1 MNWKKYITDPRT
13 GLPQRGTISRI
24 AELLGTHYGCVR
36 RMFFGVWKP
45 SDSEASALRA
55 IVQSRTVLA
64 PKKRSD
70 AGKKRAQ
77 YRKRTVRFA
86 SPGQAKKAGEWA
98 IKKHADAFKKLA

>member
-55 IVQSRTVLA
+55 IVQSRTILA

-70 AGKKRAQ
+70 AGKKRGE
-77 YRKRTVRFA
+77 YRKRAV
-86 SPGQAKKAGEWA
+86 AKSCAVPPQVKGLRSAGKATQR
-98 IKKHADAFKKLA
+98 

>member
-36 RMFFGVWKP
+36 RMFLGVWTP
-45 SDSEASALRA
+45 SADEASALRA

-70 AGKKRAQ
+70 AGQKRAA
-77 YRKRTVRFA
+77 YRKRVAAKSGVVRPQLKGLR
-86 SPGQAKKAGEWA
+86 SAKNTARK
-98 IKKHADAFKKLA
+98 

>member
-36 RMFFGVWKP
+36 RMFLGVWKP
-45 SDSEASALRA
+45 TEQEAESLRA
-55 IVQSRTVLA
+55 IVASRTNLA

-70 AGKKRAQ
+70 AGKKRGE
-77 YRKRTVRFA
+77 YRKRAVAKSCAVPPQVKGLR
-86 SPGQAKKAGEWA
+86 SAKKTAR
-98 IKKHADAFKKLA
+98 KLN

>member
-13 GLPQRGTISRI
+13 GLPHRGTISRI

-36 RMFFGVWKP
+36 SMFLGIWNP
-45 SDSEASALRA
+45 SADEASALRE

-70 AGKKRAQ
+70 AGQPRGK
-77 YRKRTVRFA
+77 YRKRVA
-86 SPGQAKKAGEWA
+86 AKSGVARPQVSTLRSAKNTAR
-98 IKKHADAFKKLA
+98 K

>member
-13 GLPQRGTISRI
+13 GLPQRGTISRL

-36 RMFFGVWKP
+36 RMFFGVWTP
-45 SDSEASALRA
+45 SADEASALRE

-70 AGKKRAQ
+70 AGQKRAA
-77 YRKRTVRFA
+77 YRKRVA
-86 SPGQAKKAGEWA
+86 AKSGVAAPQLKGLRSAKNTA
-98 IKKHADAFKKLA
+98 RK

>member
-13 GLPQRGTISRI
+13 GLPHRGTISRI

-36 RMFFGVWKP
+36 RMFLGIWNP
-45 SDSEASALRA
+45 SADEASALRE

-70 AGKKRAQ
+70 AGQKREK
-77 YRKRTVRFA
+77 YRKRA
-86 SPGQAKKAGEWA
+86 AAKSSVAAPQLKALRSAGKA
-98 IKKHADAFKKLA
+98 ARK

>member
-13 GLPQRGTISRI
+13 GRPLRGAISRI

-36 RMFFGVWKP
+36 RMFLGIWNP
-45 SDSEASALRA
+45 SADEASALRA

-70 AGKKRAQ
+70 AGQPREK
-77 YRKRTVRFA
+77 YRKRMAVKSGAVRPQVKGLR
-86 SPGQAKKAGEWA
+86 SAKNTAR
-98 IKKHADAFKKLA
+98 KLN

>member
-36 RMFFGVWKP
+36 RMFLGIWNP
-45 SDSEASALRA
+45 SADEASALRA
-55 IVQSRTVLA
+55 IVQSRTILA

-70 AGKKRAQ
+70 AGQKRAA
-77 YRKRTVRFA
+77 YRKRAAVKSGVAAPQVKGLR
-86 SPGQAKKAGEWA
+86 SAKKTAR
-98 IKKHADAFKKLA
+98 K